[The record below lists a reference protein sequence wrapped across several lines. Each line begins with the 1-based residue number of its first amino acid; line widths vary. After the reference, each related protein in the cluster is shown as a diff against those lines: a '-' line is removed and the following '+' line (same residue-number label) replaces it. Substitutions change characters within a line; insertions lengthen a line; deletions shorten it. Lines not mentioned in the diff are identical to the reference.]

1 MSEKNIFQKEI
12 IKKLRD
18 NSEEIYLLK
27 EKISRLEKENYSY
40 QNKILDLN
48 RQLKELIEIE
58 IKNRN
63 LSDQK
68 KNCENRI
75 QNLEKEIIQLKT
87 NCKTENR
94 QVENQLENEVV
105 FYKGLHETGMAKI
118 DAADNII
125 KLNNAQNKY
134 IIGSED

>member
-75 QNLEKEIIQLKT
+75 QI
-87 NCKTENR
+87 
-94 QVENQLENEVV
+94 
-105 FYKGLHETGMAKI
+105 
-118 DAADNII
+118 
-125 KLNNAQNKY
+125 
-134 IIGSED
+134 